1 MNVAFMPILFFYRKN
16 MIYLFKCLKNVSDK
30 SVISK
35 TYSVGHCHGQYS
47 ILDLIFPP
55 KADKKV
61 LVRDRKLTGF
71 LRAAFCARL

>member
-1 MNVAFMPILFFYRKN
+1 

-55 KADKKV
+55 KADKKSSSKGQKANRFSSYCLLCKTV
-61 LVRDRKLTGF
+61 IAL
-71 LRAAFCARL
+71 